1 MFIGEY
7 EHNLDTKG
15 RMAIPVKFRE
25 KLNNGAIIT
34 RGLDSCLF
42 VFDPRAWETLAQ
54 KLVNLPL
61 AQANSRAFARLM
73 LAGAMEVN
81 VDSQGRILVPDYLRR
96 YAGLD
101 KEVVVAGLYNRIE
114 LWDASKWQNYKA
126 ETEASSNNIA
136 EKMSELGI

>member
-1 MFIGEY
+1 
-7 EHNLDTKG
+7 
-15 RMAIPVKFRE
+15 
-25 KLNNGAIIT
+25 
-34 RGLDSCLF
+34 
-42 VFDPRAWETLAQ
+42 
-54 KLVNLPL
+54 
-61 AQANSRAFARLM
+61 M